1 MQKKTKTKIQ
11 RNNITV
17 KHTYKPM
24 CFKGNIFF
32 FTENQKHK
40 RKKYLN
46 GQVYPQNANN
56 IYFLIFIY
64 ENKVYMFNENL

>member
-1 MQKKTKTKIQ
+1 MQKKQNKTKN

-17 KHTYKPM
+17 KHTYEPM
-24 CFKGNIFF
+24 CFKGNKIFL
-32 FTENQKHK
+32 QKTK
-40 RKKYLN
+40 TQKKYLN

-56 IYFLIFIY
+56 IYFLISIY

>member
-17 KHTYKPM
+17 KHTYEPM
-24 CFKGNIFF
+24 CFKGNKI

>member
-17 KHTYKPM
+17 KHTYEPM

-32 FTENQKHK
+32 LQKTKNTTEKNT
-40 RKKYLN
+40 
-46 GQVYPQNANN
+46 
-56 IYFLIFIY
+56 
-64 ENKVYMFNENL
+64 